1 VAISLLVWVG
11 GTIGG
16 VIDNIPFTQTMIPV
30 VARLASSDMGLPLT
44 PLVWALVFG
53 CCLGGTQPPHVGSV
67 ADELGRSPD
76 HSDCMHDVVVDL
88 FIDHANTHRTGN
100 ATLIGAP
107 ANIVAAGLAE
117 QQGYKLTFMHFF
129 RIGFPCCLLSLFIA
143 NAYLLVTHVLI
154 PWY

>member
-53 CCLGGTQPPHVGSV
+53 CCLGGT
-67 ADELGRSPD
+67 SP
-76 HSDCMHDVVVDL
+76 
-88 FIDHANTHRTGN
+88 
-100 ATLIGAP
+100 
-107 ANIVAAGLAE
+107 AAS
-117 QQGYKLTFMHFF
+117 HW
-129 RIGFPCCLLSLFIA
+129 GFLLLNDTTNDTQA
-143 NAYLLVTHVLI
+143 MLR
-154 PWY
+154 